1 MIDANS
7 QFFAILTNVGMAKQ
21 ANADALGIPWRITE
35 MGVGDANNSD
45 PIPNAAQTKL
55 INEWRRRPLN
65 QLKIDPV
72 NPAVIIAEQVI
83 PADEGGRWIREIA
96 LYDADGDMV
105 AVANC
110 APSFKPVLSQGS
122 GRTQI
127 VRMNFIVT
135 NSGNVTL
142 KIDPAIVLATR
153 AYVDSVVLE
162 VLPPDKVAGTYTKVT
177 INERGI
183 VQSGSN
189 PTTLGGYRITD
200 ALSNFGGE
208 VTGNIR
214 MMDAHSLDIIAAAVP
229 SWAGGVHARSN
240 VAQGSVLG
248 GLGAWGNNN
257 ALNNVYLGLG
267 ATPWAAG
274 TGNGVRVTSSG
285 VNVEGVL
292 YGNGGG
298 LTALN
303 WSVLVGVP
311 NSLSG
316 YGVTLASQAE
326 AEAGADTNKPMSALR
341 VFQAITAKVVQA
353 TESVLGLARIAT
365 QTLVN
370 AGVDDA
376 TIVTPKKLRL
386 GVSMLI
392 GVNGYLALPAWLGGV
407 IVQWGVLTDIP
418 QATTGIG
425 DVGPIRDVS
434 FPVAFPNAA
443 LRVFANMDFTT
454 MTTPA
459 SFAPGAVIISKSILR
474 LQNNYTASPG
484 RISWWAIG
492 Y

>member
-1 MIDANS
+1 VRVAIAEVELPAADVATRQGDCAEGLAAGGLPALARHHQ
-7 QFFAILTNVGMAKQ
+7 QFA
-21 ANADALGIPWRITE
+21 
-35 MGVGDANNSD
+35 VGD
-45 PIPNAAQTKL
+45 L
-55 INEWRRRPLN
+55 GR
-65 QLKIDPV
+65 
-72 NPAVIIAEQVI
+72 AVE
-83 PADEGGRWIREIA
+83 
-96 LYDADGDMV
+96 L
-105 AVANC
+105 
-110 APSFKPVLSQGS
+110 L
-122 GRTQI
+122 
-127 VRMNFIVT
+127 
-135 NSGNVTL
+135 
-142 KIDPAIVLATR
+142 
-153 AYVDSVVLE
+153 
-162 VLPPDKVAGTYTKVT
+162 
-177 INERGI
+177 
-183 VQSGSN
+183 
-189 PTTLGGYRITD
+189 
-200 ALSNFGGE
+200 
-208 VTGNIR
+208 
-214 MMDAHSLDIIAAAVP
+214 
-229 SWAGGVHARSN
+229 
-240 VAQGSVLG
+240 
-248 GLGAWGNNN
+248 
-257 ALNNVYLGLG
+257 
-267 ATPWAAG
+267 
-274 TGNGVRVTSSG
+274 NGVRVTSSG

-311 NSLSG
+311 NTLSG

-341 VFQAITAKVVQA
+341 VFQAIAAKVVQA
-353 TESVLGLARIAT
+353 TESALGIARVAT

-376 TIVTPKKLRL
+376 TIVTPKKLRI

-392 GVNGYLALPAWLGGV
+392 GTNGYIALPAWLGGV

-418 QATTGIG
+418 QATTGLG

-434 FPVAFPNAA
+434 FPMAFPNAA